1 MGDDICWLWS
11 HYFKHV
17 YDNIGAIHPKNN
29 VIFLNPN
36 VVCPLWLVHI
46 YSNPQVFYSINNN
59 LFVLIQS
66 IGLNRNFSDFTGD
79 NSPQTIEN
87 NEFGHISLVIIKS
100 NKAAHMSDLYTNDF
114 IVIF

>member
-1 MGDDICWLWS
+1 MWIDN
-11 HYFKHV
+11 FKYV
-17 YDNIGAIHPKNN
+17 YDNIGAIHTKSN
-29 VIFLNPN
+29 VIFLNHN
-36 VVCPLWLVHI
+36 VDCTLWLVHFH
-46 YSNPQVFYSINNN
+46 SNPQIFYSINNN

-87 NEFGHISLVIIKS
+87 NELGHISLVIIKS